1 MTRIQTPVQ
10 LAQLVVRAL
19 RLRGRL
25 RLDETRRTRV
35 ERLKSM
41 HYWLLSDFSRAAPIL
56 TYFALVRGP

>member
-10 LAQLVVRAL
+10 LAQLAVRAL
-19 RLRGRL
+19 RLRDWL
-25 RLDETRRTRV
+25 RLDKTRRTRV

-41 HYWLLSDFSRAAPIL
+41 RYWLLSDFSRAAPIL